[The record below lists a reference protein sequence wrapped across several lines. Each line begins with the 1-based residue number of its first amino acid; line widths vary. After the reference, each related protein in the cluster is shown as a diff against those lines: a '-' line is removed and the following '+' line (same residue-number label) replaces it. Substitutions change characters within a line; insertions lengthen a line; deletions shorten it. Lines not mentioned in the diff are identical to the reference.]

1 MTDCC
6 FLDKIVPFLHSISL
20 KKAADTI
27 AVLSNKGAK
36 IFLIKALKKQ
46 VEKIFFVLEIN
57 GIEV

>member
-27 AVLSNKGAK
+27 AVLSNKRAK

-46 VEKIFFVLEIN
+46 VEKNILRP
-57 GIEV
+57 